1 MIGEKEARLY
11 ATMPEHKALVN
22 KTKGFIKWA
31 LERVK
36 NPYLACSFGKD
47 SSVMLHLVRDV
58 YPYVPVVFVSRVE
71 TNLVDNYEE
80 IISAWGDINLHQVNF
95 NQDTLQFINKSV
107 IRTAMEAIKY
117 DYDSYFIGLRAE
129 ESNGR
134 RITLKKDGM
143 FYQMA
148 DGLKRISPIAF
159 WKTKDIAAYC
169 VANDIPTLDKYKIEG
184 FDARTTAGISSKT
197 PHESL
202 SYIRQNNIDAFNQ
215 ILKLMPDARFY
226 I

>member
-1 MIGEKEARLY
+1 MREKEALLY
-11 ATMPEHKALVN
+11 ATMPEHRALVR
-22 KTKGFIKWA
+22 KTKGFIRWA
-31 LERVK
+31 LDRVE

-47 SSVMLHLVRDV
+47 SSVMLHLVLEQRPDI
-58 YPYVPVVFVSRVE
+58 PVVFVSRIE
-71 TNLVDNYEE
+71 TNLIDNYEE
-80 IISAWGDINLHQVNF
+80 IIAAWGGINLHQVNF

-107 IRTAMEAIKY
+107 IRTAMESIKY
-117 DYDSYFIGLRAE
+117 NYDSYFIGLRAE

-143 FYQMA
+143 FYKMA
-148 DGLKRISPIAF
+148 DGLNRIAPVGF
-159 WKTKDIAAYC
+159 WSTKDIAAYC
-169 VANDIPTLDKYKIEG
+169 VSNNLPTLDKYKIEG
-184 FDARTTAGISSKT
+184 FEARTTAGISSKT

-202 SYIRQNNIDAFNQ
+202 IYIRQNNIDAFNK